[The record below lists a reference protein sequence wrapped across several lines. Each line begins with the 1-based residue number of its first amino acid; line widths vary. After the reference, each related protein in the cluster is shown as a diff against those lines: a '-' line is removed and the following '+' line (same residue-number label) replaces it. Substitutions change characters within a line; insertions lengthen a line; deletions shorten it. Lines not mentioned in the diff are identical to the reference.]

1 MRRVEGILQLCLNII
16 CQFIL
21 LYLIYNL
28 LTSDES
34 LMCVL
39 PLYVVDSTA
48 CNLFFYDYLLLY
60 RDQIF
65 WRLRYHGNCF
75 GPFQHRWKYQYMQKH
90 WDHFDGMTLRWRA
103 RQEGRSMSYEG
114 PWRKIDGWEGRVV
127 ESGTGIWGRI
137 GQKILYRDEEI
148 FTY

>member
-21 LYLIYNL
+21 IYLIYNF
-28 LTSDES
+28 LTPDES

-39 PLYVVDSTA
+39 PLYVVDSIIVA
-48 CNLFFYDYLLLY
+48 CNILYYEYLFLY
-60 RDQIF
+60 RDQILG
-65 WRLRYHGNCF
+65 RLRYHWYCF
-75 GPFQHRWKYQYMQKH
+75 GPFEHRWKYQYMQKR

-114 PWRKIDGWEGRVV
+114 SWRKIGGCEGRVV
-127 ESGTGIWGRI
+127 ESDYLSARWYSIERD
-137 GQKILYRDEEI
+137 IL
-148 FTY
+148 